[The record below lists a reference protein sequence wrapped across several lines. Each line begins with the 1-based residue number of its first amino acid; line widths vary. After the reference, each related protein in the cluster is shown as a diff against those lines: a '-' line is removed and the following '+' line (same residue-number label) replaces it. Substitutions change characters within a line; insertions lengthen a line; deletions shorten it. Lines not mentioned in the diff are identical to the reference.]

1 MPVSYW
7 DIKENI
13 IKRIHD
19 RIRRLTYVPNP
30 DIMGR
35 ATYLKKIALENF
47 NLQSDVK
54 NLIEAE
60 NVYYEKVKDYGQEV
74 VEEIPQNHS

>member
-13 IKRIHD
+13 INRIHD
-19 RIRRLTYVPNP
+19 RIRRLSYLPNP
-30 DIMGR
+30 EIMGY
-35 ATYLKKIALENF
+35 ATYLKKVAVEKFGLHDE
-47 NLQSDVK
+47 VE

-60 NVYYEKVKDYGQEV
+60 NVYYEKVKDYEREM
-74 VEEIPQNHS
+74 VEEIPQNHP